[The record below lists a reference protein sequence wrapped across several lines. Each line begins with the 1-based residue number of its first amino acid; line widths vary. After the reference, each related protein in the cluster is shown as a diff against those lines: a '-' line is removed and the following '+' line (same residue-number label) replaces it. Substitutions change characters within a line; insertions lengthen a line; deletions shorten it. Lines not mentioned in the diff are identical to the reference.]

1 MRWNLA
7 LGSARRVVGLH
18 RRARGVG
25 RARRRGARVLAARAR
40 GRDARRRRAASTR
53 RLDLLHRAAAWRRSR
68 CSGVVQGAH
77 WLLFFEAVEHGSVA
91 LAVLTFYAAP
101 LLIALAAPFVLG
113 ERTSR
118 VVLGACLVGALG
130 IVAIALDGGEDGA
143 VSLAAV
149 AAGLGSAAT
158 YAVLVLLS
166 KRLLSE
172 AIPPL
177 TVAFWD
183 CLVGA
188 VAVAPA
194 LLLAARVVPDGAGE
208 WAAVLALGIVF
219 TGASTLVY
227 ALLLRHVTAQAA
239 GVLTFLEPVAGVLLA
254 WAILEQRPGAATLVG
269 GALVLAAGVAV
280 VAPRARR
287 GGGSLT
293 SPAGVGSG
301 PS

>member
-7 LGSARRVVGLH
+7 LGALAASWGFIA
-18 RRARGVG
+18 
-25 RARRRGARVLAARAR
+25 VLAASVELGAEALAFWRLALAAATLGLFAVVAGRVGRLHPR
-40 GRDARRRRAASTR
+40 GRSAA
-53 RLDLLHRAAAWRRSR
+53 LALL
-68 CSGVVQGAH
+68 GVVQGAH

-101 LLIALAAPFVLG
+101 LLIALAAPVALG
-113 ERTSR
+113 ERTSG
-118 VVLGACLVGALG
+118 VVLGACGVGALG
-130 IVAIALDGGEDGA
+130 VVAIALDGGEDGS
-143 VSLAAV
+143 VSLVAV
-149 AAGLGSAAT
+149 GAGLGSAAT

-183 CLVGA
+183 CLFGA

-194 LLLAARVVPDGAGE
+194 LLLAERVIPEGAGE
-208 WAAVLALGIVF
+208 WSAVLMLGIVF

-227 ALLLRHVTAQAA
+227 ALLLRRVTAQTA

-254 WAILEQRPGAATLVG
+254 WAILEQRPGAVTLVG
-269 GALVLAAGVAV
+269 GALIVAAGIAV
-280 VAPRARR
+280 VLLEPAEAPVADV
-287 GGGSLT
+287 
-293 SPAGVGSG
+293 PAGVGSAAE
-301 PS
+301 